1 MIDSTRSVI
10 EIFTIFLV
18 LYGLFRFLRG
28 TRGEGI
34 IKGYA
39 ILFVFFFLFGFVL
52 TRKLGTSVLEYLLG
66 HALATMFLGLVI
78 IFQPE
83 LRNGLIRIGQNPFFT
98 ALGGSQDPESA
109 LAMVRAV
116 EKLSRNRVGALIAI
130 EREIGLGGYVER
142 GVVIDSKIDS
152 NLIVTIFW
160 PGSPLHDGAVVVRGD
175 RIAAAGCLFPL
186 TENPDVDKTLG
197 TRHRAAIGLTDET
210 DALTIVVSEET
221 GSVSIAENSVLRR
234 SIDLRELEERLL
246 DLYRTE
252 PMLEPG
258 RARKTA

>member
-1 MIDSTRSVI
+1 MIDSIRSVV
-10 EIFTIFLV
+10 EIFLIFLI

-34 IKGYA
+34 IKGSA
-39 ILFVFFFLFGFVL
+39 ILFVFFFLFGFLL
-52 TRKLGTSVLEYLLG
+52 TRKLGLYRIEYLLA
-66 HALATMFLGLVI
+66 HFLATSFLAMVI

-98 ALGGSQDPESA
+98 ALAGQRNPEIVA
-109 LAMVRAV
+109 GLVGAI
-116 EKLSRNRVGALIAI
+116 EKLSRNKVGALIAI

-142 GVVIDSKIDS
+142 GVALDSKIDS
-152 NLIVTIFW
+152 NLIVTVFW
-160 PGSPLHDGAVVVRGD
+160 PGSPLHDGAIVIRGD

-186 TENPDVDKTLG
+186 TENPDIDKTLG

-221 GSVSIAENSVLRR
+221 GSVSVAERSVLRR
-234 SIDLRELEERLL
+234 SIDVEDLRRQLE
-246 DLYRTE
+246 DIYRTE
-252 PMLEPG
+252 TIE
-258 RARKTA
+258 AA

>member
-1 MIDSTRSVI
+1 MIDSARSVI
-10 EIFTIFLV
+10 EIFIIFLV

-52 TRKLGTSVLEYLLG
+52 TRKLGLNVIEYLLA

-98 ALGGSQDPESA
+98 ALGGSHDPETVGA
-109 LAMVRAV
+109 LVKAV
-116 EKLSRNRVGALIAI
+116 EKLSRNKVGALIAI
-130 EREIGLGGYVER
+130 EREIGLGGYIER
-142 GVVIDSKIDS
+142 GIVIDSKVDS
-152 NLIVTIFW
+152 NLMVTIFW
-160 PGSPLHDGAVVVRGD
+160 PGSPLHDGAIVIRGD

-210 DALTIVVSEET
+210 DALTIVVSEES
-221 GSVSIAENSVLRR
+221 GSLSIAEHSVLRR
-234 SIDLRELEERLL
+234 SIDIQELEKRLL
-246 DLYRTE
+246 EMYRTE
-252 PMLEPG
+252 PVLD
-258 RARKTA
+258 RATTRKSA